1 MSGTGDT
8 DTHDHYHL
16 NGTLPADIPESL
28 KQFLP
33 EDEEGLS
40 YEELVLHQACVYQ
53 SYQENMTDR
62 AGGTADDDDD
72 DHSSDSISSE
82 DEDESSSVI
91 SQEAMDEAYARSLQE
106 GQEFDEF
113 FIREFNSS
121 SNLNQD
127 DIDPDDMRYEELIN
141 LTDEVGV
148 ENVGLSAAQLSQLPI
163 FIYTSGMFSD
173 NKEEK

>member
-1 MSGTGDT
+1 MSGAADT

-16 NGTLPADIPESL
+16 NGTLPADIPDSL

-53 SYQENMTDR
+53 SYQENMADR
-62 AGGTADDDDD
+62 AAGTTDEDDDDDDDDDD
-72 DHSSDSISSE
+72 DHSNDSTSSE

-106 GQEFDEF
+106 LGEEFDEF
-113 FIREFNSS
+113 FITEFNSS

-127 DIDPDDMRYEELIN
+127 DIDPDDMRYE
-141 LTDEVGV
+141 V
-148 ENVGLSAAQLSQLPI
+148 
-163 FIYTSGMFSD
+163 
-173 NKEEK
+173 K